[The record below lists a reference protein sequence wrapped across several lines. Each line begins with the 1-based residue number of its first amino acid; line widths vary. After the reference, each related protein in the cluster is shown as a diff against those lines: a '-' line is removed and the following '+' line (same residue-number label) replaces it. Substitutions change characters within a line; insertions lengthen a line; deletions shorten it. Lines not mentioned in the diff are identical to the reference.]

1 MPDRN
6 GNLIDHVTPSPR
18 DNSAGGT
25 VTTLPR
31 RIPGASLHTASLPP
45 RPPVPGPTARRPL
58 VASFNRG
65 AYDKA
70 FGRLQPHGDRI
81 GQPHA
86 WTAFNPSG
94 SSDWTGPAIPKIPGP
109 RQPSDGPSA
118 A

>member
-1 MPDRN
+1 MVSHGTD
-6 GNLIDHVTPSPR
+6 VTTVRTDPPR
-18 DNSAGGT
+18 TGT

-31 RIPGASLHTASLPP
+31 RTPGASL
-45 RPPVPGPTARRPL
+45 RPVPGPTARRPL

-70 FGRLQPHGDRI
+70 FGRLQPQGDRI

-86 WTAFNPSG
+86 NRAFGQGDDWDNRRVIPLPVPGQRGPSG
-94 SSDWTGPAIPKIPGP
+94 G
-109 RQPSDGPSA
+109 SA